1 MVKIDYIVGDSIATG
16 IANAAFGKK
25 RSGGYG
31 TVQDPIPPSTDD
43 MGISKVG
50 APPSQVLEFLKTIT
64 KPALSNKNII
74 LSTGL
79 SNSAGSISAG
89 LKIIEQQLNF
99 LKGIGSRVYI
109 VGITNNPPPNGNLP
123 KLKDQGRQL
132 DALANKFGFTY
143 LGDFTP
149 SGGSGDPKVILQSK
163 PNSDFIHPIY
173 PSYYNT
179 NIKPKLASDNSPVTP
194 APVTVSTV
202 ASQVVT
208 PSPAST
214 TPTPSAGKLYKAFV
228 FNVEKQN
235 ILVPTAN
242 NFDLGE
248 LTIVKREFT
257 PATAPVADNLPNLN
271 LGEFTNMASADTPA
285 KAPPGRT
292 SPEGYLVE
300 SSSYHVANKKDKA
313 QIMLHYSAGWQ
324 MTDKCKQVVDIL
336 MKRNH
341 NDDDEYLRD
350 PLNPKKYLKD
360 IKGDPIKDPNWI
372 PDSKGFTY
380 HYIIAV
386 DGHIENV
393 VDPKDTAL
401 HGGGDSNYY
410 SIGISLQCL
419 GVQFRKNKAGT
430 LLSIEQADREVDK
443 LRLKKN
449 SDYAL
454 NESHV
459 ELVDFNEKKRT
470 YKNVVFSQEVSIEQL
485 RSLSSLLKKLRQE
498 FPNIPAWNGLT
509 QEKFDILFPD
519 QGTTYEVN
527 KPGLYSHC
535 SLKTGKY
542 DILPTPRMIKFLKQ
556 VRF

>member
-16 IANAAFGKK
+16 IANAAYGKK
-25 RSGGYG
+25 RDGGY
-31 TVQDPIPPSTDD
+31 VPNESSDD
-43 MGISKVG
+43 MGISRVG
-50 APPSQVLEFLKTIT
+50 APPSQVLEFLTTI
-64 KPALSNKNII
+64 KEKLSNKNII

-79 SNSAGSISAG
+79 SNSAGDISGG
-89 LKIIEQQLNF
+89 LKIIEEQLKL
-99 LKGIGSRVYI
+99 LKDTGSRVYI
-109 VGITNNPPPNGNLP
+109 AGITNNPPSTGNLP

-143 LGDFTP
+143 LEDFTP
-149 SGGSGDPKVILQSK
+149 NTDL
-163 PNSDFIHPIY
+163 IHPKY
-173 PSYYNT
+173 GSYYNT
-179 NIKPKLASDNSPVTP
+179 NIKPKLASDNSSVTP
-194 APVTVSTV
+194 APVTVPVV

-208 PSPAST
+208 PSPPSSST

-248 LTIVKREFT
+248 LTIVKREYT
-257 PATAPVADNLPNLN
+257 PQAPVTDNLPDTNI
-271 LGEFTNMASADTPA
+271 GEFTNMLSADTPA
-285 KAPPGRT
+285 KAPPGKT
-292 SPEGYLVE
+292 SPGGYLVE

-313 QIMLHYSAGWQ
+313 QIMIHYSAGWQ
-324 MTDKCKQVVDIL
+324 MTDKCKQVVSIL
-336 MKRNH
+336 MDRNH
-341 NDDDEYLRD
+341 NEDVRYLRD
-350 PLNPKKYLKD
+350 PKNPKKLLKD
-360 IKGDPIKDPNWI
+360 EKKNPIQDPNWVG
-372 PDSKGFTY
+372 DSKGYSY

-419 GVQFRKNKAGT
+419 GVTYHSHPKGG
-430 LLSIEQADREVDK
+430 LLTIEQADKKLDE

-459 ELVDFNEKKRT
+459 ELVDFNEKKRP
-470 YKNVVFSQEVSIEQL
+470 YKNMRFSQEVSIEQL

-519 QGTTYEVN
+519 QGTTYNKN

-535 SLKTGKY
+535 SNSPGKF
-542 DILPTPRMIKFLKQ
+542 DMLPTPRMIKFLKQ
-556 VRF
+556 LRF